1 MLRSNHWKFSWD
13 YVIMDS
19 TSVFMF
25 VYTGMAQIL
34 FCVLA
39 WYTSMNF
46 EALKREIA
54 QQRTTTNRSFDDQ
67 LLAWY
72 HTYNLIC
79 ASVDVINRCFGP
91 LLICCVTF
99 TFGGIVSS
107 TYYVVRA
114 LMEGRSLSQLAMST
128 SFLLEY
134 FVYFYLMTYSAD
146 RVRVKV
152 IRSSVF
158 DIETN

>member
-1 MLRSNHWKFSWD
+1 
-13 YVIMDS
+13 VDS
-19 TSVFMF
+19 VSVLLF
-25 VYTGMAQIL
+25 VYAAMAQVL

-46 EALKREIA
+46 EALKREID
-54 QQRTTTNRSFDDQ
+54 QQRTTANRSLDGH
-67 LLAWY
+67 LLAWN
-72 HTYNLIC
+72 HIYNLIC
-79 ASVDVINRCFGP
+79 ASVDQINRFFGP

-99 TFGGIVSS
+99 TFGGMVSC

-114 LMEGRSLSQLAMST
+114 VMADRSLSQLVLST

-152 IRSSVF
+152 THSTNF
-158 DIETN
+158 DLDTN

>member
-1 MLRSNHWKFSWD
+1 MKFLT
-13 YVIMDS
+13 V
-19 TSVFMF
+19 
-25 VYTGMAQIL
+25 
-34 FCVLA
+34 
-39 WYTSMNF
+39 
-46 EALKREIA
+46 
-54 QQRTTTNRSFDDQ
+54 
-67 LLAWY
+67 
-72 HTYNLIC
+72 
-79 ASVDVINRCFGP
+79 
-91 LLICCVTF
+91 
-99 TFGGIVSS
+99 
-107 TYYVVRA
+107 YVVRA